1 MSNSIEIPK
10 DDDLESHFLLYRF
23 SSDDRLTK
31 RLKDQP
37 QTDFLDVLAAASSL
51 NISFLPIIWQIAR
64 ASIGIGGTS
73 SIRQAPIDIQT
84 DLAFKL
90 VKDDEKALGS
100 RSDILALIRNE
111 IQILS
116 HPRLRAHPNIV
127 DLLGICWDIPDKDA
141 VWPVLVF
148 EKSYFGDLHRFAG
161 LPIWN
166 ELGVRDRLKVCIDI
180 GNALAEMHCCGE

>member
-10 DDDLESHFLLYRF
+10 ADDLDSRFLLYHF

-31 RLKDQP
+31 NLKGQP
-37 QTDFLDVLAAASSL
+37 QTDFLDVLAAASNL
-51 NISFLPIIWQIAR
+51 NIPFLPIIWQIAR
-64 ASIGIGGTS
+64 ASVGIGGTS
-73 SIRQAPIDIQT
+73 SIRQAPIDIQA

-90 VKDDEKALGS
+90 VKDDEKSLGS

-148 EKSYFGDLHRFAG
+148 EKSYFGDLRRFVG
-161 LPIWN
+161 LPIWK
-166 ELGVRDRLKVCIDI
+166 ELCVKDRLKVCIDI
-180 GNALAEMHCCGE
+180 GNALAEMHCCSE